1 MAYVPLCQL
10 REGQYG
16 IIRSITCSKEE
27 KPYKQAILQR
37 FLDLGFCEETPIQC
51 INTGI
56 FHNPHA
62 YKIRGSVLAIR
73 NEDTVYGVIGIA
85 LEEMKM
91 DVYVEPLAENCK
103 L

>member
-1 MAYVPLCQL
+1 MVLFEVSPVP
-10 REGQYG
+10 RKK
-16 IIRSITCSKEE
+16 T
-27 KPYKQAILQR
+27 PYKQAILQR

-73 NEDTVYGVIGIA
+73 NEDAAFI
-85 LEEMKM
+85 L
-91 DVYVEPLAENCK
+91 VEPLAENCK

>member
-16 IIRSITCSKEE
+16 IIRSITCSKEK

-51 INTGI
+51 INKGI

-73 NEDTVYGVIGIA
+73 NEDAAFI
-85 LEEMKM
+85 L
-91 DVYVEPLAENCK
+91 VEPLAENCK

>member
-16 IIRSITCSKEE
+16 IIRSITCSKEK

-51 INTGI
+51 INKGI

-62 YKIRGSVLAIR
+62 YKTEAVFWQS
-73 NEDTVYGVIGIA
+73 
-85 LEEMKM
+85 EMKT
-91 DVYVEPLAENCK
+91 PL
-103 L
+103 LSL

>member
-1 MAYVPLCQL
+1 MFLLSAKGGL
-10 REGQYG
+10 YG

-62 YKIRGSVLAIR
+62 YKIKRSVLAIR
-73 NEDTVYGVIGIA
+73 NEDA
-85 LEEMKM
+85 L
-91 DVYVEPLAENCK
+91 LCW
-103 L
+103 

>member
-16 IIRSITCSKEE
+16 IIHSIICPKEQEYE
-27 KPYKQAILQR
+27 KHSILQR

-73 NEDTVYGVIGIA
+73 NEDAAFI
-85 LEEMKM
+85 L
-91 DVYVEPLAENCK
+91 VEPLAESCK